1 MPFRIFPGI
10 DIMMWVCGGEGGG
23 GEGGEALFYPGVVK
37 LKANLFIAAGDHLPW
52 PHGRNY
58 IQ

>member
-1 MPFRIFPGI
+1 
-10 DIMMWVCGGEGGG
+10 MMWVCGREGGG

-52 PHGRNY
+52 SHGRNY